1 MAWRRS
7 LLPRLRVPLHG
18 HVCPLTS
25 TPKGHRGGRTLMC
38 SSSTDPWPFP
48 RSSGS
53 RRGRG
58 CCQLWEERDTQPT
71 SSKAEVCMCPRRC
84 ANERAP
90 AGQGRA
96 VQHPGGLLSNRQGQ
110 NEPPTALGKLT
121 AQPRL
126 CCSAA
131 PLPPAPGTLQGPRP
145 PTPFSPELKSS
156 LPGSTVLWACQLH
169 LKTNKG
175 CLNYPLTPAFTWRM
189 DN

>member
-1 MAWRRS
+1 
-7 LLPRLRVPLHG
+7 
-18 HVCPLTS
+18 
-25 TPKGHRGGRTLMC
+25 
-38 SSSTDPWPFP
+38 
-48 RSSGS
+48 
-53 RRGRG
+53 
-58 CCQLWEERDTQPT
+58 
-71 SSKAEVCMCPRRC
+71 MCPWRC

-96 VQHPGGLLSNRQGQ
+96 VQHPGGLLSNQQGQ
-110 NEPPTALGKLT
+110 NEPPAALRKLP

-156 LPGSTVLWACQLH
+156 LPGSTVLWAHELH

-175 CLNYPLTPAFTWRM
+175 CLNYPLNPAFTWRM
-189 DN
+189 DKLTKG